1 MFSEDIPKQE
11 HASMWKSH
19 GAVIILAGLFALAA
33 GALSLLVGA
42 WGDEAM
48 ALSTANY
55 GPAEAATRAREFELQ
70 PPLYFVLLSI
80 WRYLSGSVFW
90 ARMLSV
96 VAVVAAI
103 LVAGRCYPSRGS
115 LHQAGGLNR
124 ILALLLATS
133 PVALWAAAEARVY
146 GLTLF
151 LGVSWVCLLWR
162 VFLVPAPPDSGRR
175 VAGAVGLTVLSSLL
189 LATQY
194 YTGFLL
200 LAGAPAVLA
209 ASGWRHLGRYVGLM
223 LVAGILVSPLLMNV
237 PEQMRLHGTDPVPGA
252 VPTTPTAAFAFA
264 VHRVETLVLPPV
276 EAISRVLPPG
286 LPRRGGV
293 WGVRLALAVLL
304 GLALRRAWRA
314 RSPELAGLLVLP
326 VTLAVLFM
334 LLRFRIPDHLVAE
347 RHLVSLV
354 PPLLAALAV
363 LLSSAAPWVRRAA
376 LTVLVSGGLVA
387 SVVQWRALAK
397 TGYARDVAEVLERE
411 ASEGDVVLVYRSS
424 LAAALALEYD
434 GPARL
439 VPLPRPLDLRRA
451 DLTSGSGQS
460 LADTAA
466 LSARLDSALSN
477 ARGAWL
483 VLELAPQEVFGRVY
497 FDRFE
502 RLIRRRFPPSPPVAT
517 FPGVQVRR
525 LSGR

>member
-1 MFSEDIPKQE
+1 
-11 HASMWKSH
+11 MWKSH
-19 GAVIILAGLFALAA
+19 ANVVFLAGLFALVA
-33 GALSLLVGA
+33 GTLSLLVGA

-48 ALSTANY
+48 ALSTAGH
-55 GPAEAATRAREFELQ
+55 GPVEAATRAREFELQ
-70 PPLYFVLLSI
+70 PPLYFVLLSV
-80 WRYLSGSVFW
+80 WRLLSSSVFW

-96 VAVVAAI
+96 LAVAAAI
-103 LVAGRCYPSRGS
+103 LVAGRYFLPSASSARHTASPG
-115 LHQAGGLNR
+115 R

-133 PVALWAAAEARVY
+133 PIALWAAAEARVY
-146 GLTLF
+146 GLTLG
-151 LGVSWVCLLWR
+151 LGIVWVCLFWWI
-162 VFLVPAPPDSGRR
+162 FLASNPLDNRGRR
-175 VAGAVGLTVLSSLL
+175 ARAVGLVVVSCML

-209 ASGWRHLGRYVGLM
+209 ARGWRPLARYVGLM
-223 LVAGILVSPLLMNV
+223 LAVGVVVSPLLRHV
-237 PEQMRLHGTDPVPGA
+237 PEQMRLHGAGPAPRA
-252 VPTTPTAAFAFA
+252 EMATPAAAFAFA
-264 VHRVETLVLPPV
+264 VHRVETLALPPV
-276 EAISRVLPPG
+276 EAAGRVLPPG
-286 LPRRGGV
+286 LPRRAGVGGA
-293 WGVRLALAVLL
+293 RLVLVALL
-304 GLALRRAWRA
+304 GLALLQVWRA
-314 RSPELAGLLVLP
+314 RSRELAGVLVLP
-326 VTLAVLFM
+326 ASLALLFL
-334 LLRFRIPDHLVAE
+334 LLRFRIPDHLLAE

-363 LLSSAAPWVRRAA
+363 MLSTASPWVRRTA
-376 LTVLVSGGLVA
+376 LTLLVAGGLAV
-387 SVVQWRALAK
+387 SIVQWAPLAK
-397 TGYARDVAEVLERE
+397 TGHAREVAAVLDREV
-411 ASEGDVVLVYRSS
+411 SEGDVVLVYRPS

-466 LSARLDSALSN
+466 LAARLDSALAN

-497 FDRFE
+497 FDRFD
-502 RLIRRRFPPSPPVAT
+502 RLIRWRFPPSPPVAT